1 MANLVEALTDVSKS
15 SDLRETLRATRAAA
29 IFAEQEQLRKTDRAH
44 AAGKAEGLAEGE
56 LKGKLEGKLEAKR
69 EIAATL
75 LAQGLTREAVEAAV
89 TTQLA
94 DLGL

>member
-29 IFAEQEQLRKTDRAH
+29 IFAEQAELRKTERAH

-56 LKGKLEGKLEAKR
+56 LKGKAEGKLEAKR

-75 LAQGLTREAVEAAV
+75 LAQGLTREAVEAV
-89 TTQLA
+89 VNVPLTDLA
-94 DLGL
+94 L

>member
-44 AAGKAEGLAEGE
+44 AAGKAEG
-56 LKGKLEGKLEAKR
+56 KLEAKR

>member
-29 IFAEQEQLRKTDRAH
+29 IFAEQAELRKTERAH
-44 AAGKAEGLAEGE
+44 AAGKAEGLAEG
-56 LKGKLEGKLEAKR
+56 KAEAKR

-75 LAQGLTREAVEAAV
+75 LAQGLTREAVEAV
-89 TTQLA
+89 VNVPLTDLA
-94 DLGL
+94 L

>member
-29 IFAEQEQLRKTDRAH
+29 IFAEQAELRKTERAH
-44 AAGKAEGLAEGE
+44 AAGLAEGE
-56 LKGKLEGKLEAKR
+56 RKGKLEAKR

-75 LAQGLTREAVEAAV
+75 LAQGLTREAVEAIV
-89 TTQLA
+89 NVPLTDLA
-94 DLGL
+94 L